1 MDCRYAR
8 GTMPACEEIAMADP
22 KDRIEAAGGP
32 PDGRPRRQ
40 PRIIEGEAVEIS
52 GDGSPVA
59 PPSAAA
65 SRAGQVLRD
74 LLPLLPS
81 PRVAAAVAASI
92 VAVIIAA
99 GASWIYFAT
108 DRSVAPP
115 KGAESVTTGPSGITG
130 RAASATEVETVRI
143 AQATPD
149 RIVDKA
155 TETELES
162 RLATVNAALAAM
174 NDRVAAL
181 EGSIRD
187 SVAAARAAAERAD
200 KAVRAFDEAKNG
212 GGEQAAAQQLDR
224 GVLDDLAGRIKTVE
238 SQQMTMR
245 QMQDRLDRLASAAGA
260 TDKAVRVAV
269 AAAALRNAVERDRPY
284 AEELAA
290 ARTLGLNDRVLTALE
305 PFAATGLPRQ
315 NVLFRD
321 LSTLLPELRRAA
333 PPPGQDL
340 GYLDRLQAS
349 AVRMLNIRPVK
360 DEPGDDPAAILSR
373 IEYKMVHE
381 DFDAIIAELDKLP
394 EAAKEAARPW
404 RTRATARRNAVE
416 AVRLMAT
423 ASLMKLGEP
432 MTSGSSPQ

>member
-1 MDCRYAR
+1 
-8 GTMPACEEIAMADP
+8 MADP
-22 KDRIEAAGGP
+22 EDRIEAEGGP

-40 PRIIEGEAVEIS
+40 PPIIEGEAVEIS

-65 SRAGQVLRD
+65 SRAGQVLKG
-74 LLPLLPS
+74 LLPLFPS
-81 PRVAAAVAASI
+81 PRVAAAVAAGI

-99 GASWIYFAT
+99 GASWIYFST
-108 DRSVAPP
+108 EGSVAPP
-115 KGAESVTTGPSGITG
+115 KEAASVATGPSGITG
-130 RAASATEVETVRI
+130 RAASAAEVETARI
-143 AQATPD
+143 APATPD
-149 RIVDKA
+149 RTVDKA

-162 RLATVNAALAAM
+162 RLATMNAGLAAI

-200 KAVRAFDEAKNG
+200 KAVRAFDEAKNNG
-212 GGEQAAAQQLDR
+212 DEQAAAQQLDR

-238 SQQMTMR
+238 SREMTMR
-245 QMQDRLDRLASAAGA
+245 QMQDRLDRLGSAAGA

-269 AAAALRNAVERDRPY
+269 AAAALRNAVERDRPF

-290 ARTLGLNDRVLTALE
+290 ARTLGLNGGVLTTLE

-315 NVLFRD
+315 TVLFRD

-333 PPPGQDL
+333 APPGQDL

-360 DEPGDDPAAILSR
+360 DEPGGDPAAILSR
-373 IEYKMVHE
+373 IEYKMVRE

-404 RTRATARRNAVE
+404 RTRATARRDAIE
-416 AVRLMAT
+416 AVRLMAM